1 MNKQDG
7 NIPGDDSILKHLDS
21 GSVGLVNILKEKRVI
36 SVFCHFCID
45 TVKWHAF
52 RSWSVI

>member
-21 GSVGLVNILKEKRVI
+21 GSMGLVNILKEKRVI
-36 SVFCHFCID
+36 PVFSHFYID
-45 TVKWHAF
+45 ALK
-52 RSWSVI
+52 